1 MAVVGPSCSTLVRG
15 PHPGRVRSTRDENI
29 GDFYRPMAGAMKA
42 TPLDQ
47 ERLLELQRIDTQ
59 ILQAEHRRKNLPELA
74 EVARLTDEI
83 NELNSQRDQLS
94 VDQSDIKR
102 ELAKAEEDVE
112 QVRNRKKKDEARLA
126 SGTGSP
132 KDLENLQHEVA
143 TLERRISELEEAELE
158 VMVRFE
164 EIETNLRALADQ
176 IAELEQAKSS
186 CDSLAKEKIDAI
198 KSELDRLNS
207 DRSDLSS
214 TIDGEL
220 LKLYEKIRSDRDGV
234 GAAEIIRRR
243 CTGCQLDLTA
253 ADAARYAAT
262 AVDEVI
268 RCEECR
274 RILVRTADSG
284 L

>member
-1 MAVVGPSCSTLVRG
+1 
-15 PHPGRVRSTRDENI
+15 
-29 GDFYRPMAGAMKA
+29 MAGAMKA

-47 ERLLELQRIDTQ
+47 GRLLELQRIDTQ
-59 ILQAEHRRKNLPELA
+59 ILQAEHRRKNLPELSEA
-74 EVARLTDEI
+74 ARLANEI

-176 IAELEQAKSS
+176 IAEREQEKGS
-186 CDSLAKEKIDAI
+186 CDLVAKEKIDAI
-198 KSELDRLNS
+198 NSELERLKS
-207 DRSDLSS
+207 DRKDLSS

-253 ADAARYAAT
+253 ADAARFAAT
-262 AVDEVI
+262 AADEVI

-284 L
+284 I

>member
-1 MAVVGPSCSTLVRG
+1 
-15 PHPGRVRSTRDENI
+15 
-29 GDFYRPMAGAMKA
+29 MKA

-47 ERLLELQRIDTQ
+47 ERLLELQRIDTH
-59 ILQAEHRRKNLPELA
+59 ILQAEHRRKNLAELA
-74 EVARLTDEI
+74 ELARLENEI
-83 NELNSQRDQLS
+83 GQVTTQRNELAVN
-94 VDQSDIKR
+94 QSDIKR
-102 ELAKAEEDVE
+102 ELAKAEEDVA
-112 QVRNRKKKDEARLA
+112 QVRTRKEKDENRLS
-126 SGTGSP
+126 SGTGSA

-143 TLERRISELEEAELE
+143 TLQRRISELEEVELE

-164 EIETNLRALADQ
+164 EVEQNLTALAGQ
-176 IAELEQAKSS
+176 IAVLEQSKSEIE
-186 CDSLAKEKIDAI
+186 AVATEKLGAI
-198 KSELDRLNS
+198 KSELEKLHADRK
-207 DRSDLSS
+207 DLSS

-220 LKLYEKIRSDRDGV
+220 IKLYEKIRADKDGL

-253 ADAARYAAT
+253 ADAARFAAT
-262 AVDEVI
+262 ANDEVI

>member
-1 MAVVGPSCSTLVRG
+1 
-15 PHPGRVRSTRDENI
+15 
-29 GDFYRPMAGAMKA
+29 MKA

-47 ERLLELQRIDTQ
+47 ERLLELQKIDTH
-59 ILQAEHRRKNLPELA
+59 ILQAEHRRTSLPELS
-74 EVARLTDEI
+74 EISRLESEI
-83 NELNSQRDQLS
+83 SELTTQRNELT
-94 VDQSDIKR
+94 VEQSDIKR
-102 ELAKAEEDVE
+102 ELAKADEDVE

-126 SGTGSP
+126 SGTGSA

-143 TLERRISELEEAELE
+143 TLDRRIAELEEVELE

-164 EIETNLRALADQ
+164 ETEKNVVALSDQ
-176 IAELEQAKSS
+176 IANLATEKSTLESRANEKLDAISQELEK
-186 CDSLAKEKIDAI
+186 LHG
-198 KSELDRLNS
+198 DRK
-207 DRSDLSS
+207 DLSAS
-214 TIDGEL
+214 IDGEL
-220 LKLYEKIRSDRDGV
+220 IKLYEKIRSDRAGV

-253 ADAARYAAT
+253 ADVARFAAT
-262 AVDEVI
+262 ATDEVI

>member
-1 MAVVGPSCSTLVRG
+1 
-15 PHPGRVRSTRDENI
+15 
-29 GDFYRPMAGAMKA
+29 MKA

-47 ERLLELQRIDTQ
+47 ERLLELQKIDTH
-59 ILQAEHRRKNLPELA
+59 ILQAEHRRKSLPELV
-74 EVARLTDEI
+74 EKARLDNEI
-83 NELNSQRDQLS
+83 SELTAEQNQLLI
-94 VDQSDIKR
+94 DQSDIKR

-112 QVRNRKKKDEARLA
+112 QVRNRKKKDESRLS

-143 TLERRISELEEAELE
+143 TLGRRISELEEVELE

-164 EIETNLRALADQ
+164 EVEQKLVSLASQ
-176 IAELEQAKSS
+176 ISELESAKSGIEAS
-186 CDSLAKEKIDAI
+186 ANEKLDAIALELAKLND
-198 KSELDRLNS
+198 DRK
-207 DRSDLSS
+207 DLSS
-214 TIDGEL
+214 TIDSEL
-220 LKLYEKIRSDRDGV
+220 TKLYEKIRSDRGGV
-234 GAAEIIRRR
+234 GAAEIVRRR

-262 AVDEVI
+262 ASDEVI

>member
-1 MAVVGPSCSTLVRG
+1 
-15 PHPGRVRSTRDENI
+15 
-29 GDFYRPMAGAMKA
+29 MKA

-47 ERLLELQRIDTQ
+47 ERLLELQKIDTH
-59 ILQAEHRRKNLPELA
+59 ILQAEHRRNSLPELS
-74 EVARLTDEI
+74 EIARLEREI
-83 NELNSQRDQLS
+83 SELTTQRNELT
-94 VDQSDIKR
+94 VEQSDIKR
-102 ELAKAEEDVE
+102 ELAKADEDVE

-126 SGTGSP
+126 SGTGSA

-143 TLERRISELEEAELE
+143 TLDRRITELEEVELE

-164 EIETNLRALADQ
+164 ETEKNVVALADQ
-176 IAELEQAKSS
+176 IANLATEKSTLEARANEKLDAISQELEK
-186 CDSLAKEKIDAI
+186 LHG
-198 KSELDRLNS
+198 DRK
-207 DRSDLSS
+207 DLSTS
-214 TIDGEL
+214 IDGEL
-220 LKLYEKIRSDRDGV
+220 IKLYEKIRSDRAGV

-253 ADAARYAAT
+253 ADVARFAAT
-262 AVDEVI
+262 AADEVI

>member
-1 MAVVGPSCSTLVRG
+1 
-15 PHPGRVRSTRDENI
+15 
-29 GDFYRPMAGAMKA
+29 MKA

-47 ERLLELQRIDTQ
+47 ERLLELQKIDTQ
-59 ILQAEHRRKNLPELA
+59 ILQAEHRAQNLPEKL
-74 EVARLTDEI
+74 EISQLTNQI
-83 NELNSQRDQLS
+83 SELTAQRNQLS

-112 QVRNRKKKDEARLA
+112 QVRVRKQKDESRLA
-126 SGTGSP
+126 SGTGSA

-143 TLERRISELEEAELE
+143 TLERRISELEEVELE

-164 EIETNLRALADQ
+164 EIEKAMAALAAESSALEAQ
-176 IAELEQAKSS
+176 KSSVETVANEKLEIITKELEKLRGDRKDLASS
-186 CDSLAKEKIDAI
+186 IES
-198 KSELDRLNS
+198 
-207 DRSDLSS
+207 
-214 TIDGEL
+214 EL
-220 LKLYEKIRSDRDGV
+220 LKLYEKIRADRGGI
-234 GAAEIIRRR
+234 GAAEIIRKR

-253 ADAARYAAT
+253 ADAARFAAT
-262 AVDEVI
+262 SSDEVI

>member
-1 MAVVGPSCSTLVRG
+1 
-15 PHPGRVRSTRDENI
+15 
-29 GDFYRPMAGAMKA
+29 MKA

-47 ERLLELQRIDTQ
+47 ERLLELQKIDTQ

-74 EVARLTDEI
+74 EKARLS
-83 NELNSQRDQLS
+83 ELITEVASKREQRA

-112 QVRNRKKKDEARLA
+112 QVRNRKKKDEVRLA
-126 SGTGSP
+126 SGAGSA
-132 KDLENLQHEVA
+132 KDLENLQHEVT
-143 TLERRISELEEAELE
+143 TLDRRISELEEVELE
-158 VMVRFE
+158 IMVRYE
-164 EIETNLRALADQ
+164 EVEKELLALAAQIASLEGEKSSIETSANEKLDV
-176 IAELEQAKSS
+176 ISKELEQ
-186 CDSLAKEKIDAI
+186 LGN
-198 KSELDRLNS
+198 DRK
-207 DRSDLSS
+207 DLES

-220 LKLYEKIRSDRDGV
+220 IKLYEKIRSDRDGL

-253 ADAARYAAT
+253 ADAARFAAS
-262 AVDEVI
+262 AIDEVI

-274 RILVRTADSG
+274 RILIRTADSG

>member
-1 MAVVGPSCSTLVRG
+1 
-15 PHPGRVRSTRDENI
+15 
-29 GDFYRPMAGAMKA
+29 MKA

-47 ERLLELQRIDTQ
+47 ERLLELQKIDTQ
-59 ILQAEHRRKNLPELA
+59 ILQAEHRAQNLPEKL
-74 EVARLTDEI
+74 EISQLTNQI
-83 NELNSQRDQLS
+83 SELTAQRNQLS

-112 QVRNRKKKDEARLA
+112 QVRVRKQKDESRLA
-126 SGTGSP
+126 SGTGSA

-143 TLERRISELEEAELE
+143 TLERRISELEEVELE

-164 EIETNLRALADQ
+164 EIEKTVAALAAEVSALEAQ
-176 IAELEQAKSS
+176 KSSVETVANEKLEIITKELEKLRGDRKDLASS
-186 CDSLAKEKIDAI
+186 
-198 KSELDRLNS
+198 
-207 DRSDLSS
+207 
-214 TIDGEL
+214 IDGEL
-220 LKLYEKIRSDRDGV
+220 LKLYEKIRADRGGI
-234 GAAEIIRRR
+234 GAAEIIRKR

-253 ADAARYAAT
+253 ADAARFAAT
-262 AVDEVI
+262 SSDEVI

>member
-1 MAVVGPSCSTLVRG
+1 
-15 PHPGRVRSTRDENI
+15 
-29 GDFYRPMAGAMKA
+29 MKA

-47 ERLLELQRIDTQ
+47 DRLLELQKIDTQ
-59 ILQAEHRRKNLPELA
+59 ILQAEHRAQNLPEKL
-74 EVARLTDEI
+74 EISQLNNQISELTSTR
-83 NELNSQRDQLS
+83 NQLL

-112 QVRNRKKKDEARLA
+112 QVRVRKQKDESRLA
-126 SGTGSP
+126 SGTGSA

-143 TLERRISELEEAELE
+143 TLERRISELEEVELE

-164 EIETNLRALADQ
+164 EIEKAMAALAAESSALEAQ
-176 IAELEQAKSS
+176 KSSVETVANEKLEIITKELEKLRGDRKDLASS
-186 CDSLAKEKIDAI
+186 IES
-198 KSELDRLNS
+198 
-207 DRSDLSS
+207 
-214 TIDGEL
+214 EL
-220 LKLYEKIRSDRDGV
+220 LKLYEKIRADRGGI
-234 GAAEIIRRR
+234 GAAEIIRKR

-253 ADAARYAAT
+253 ADAARFAAT
-262 AVDEVI
+262 SSDEVI

>member
-1 MAVVGPSCSTLVRG
+1 
-15 PHPGRVRSTRDENI
+15 
-29 GDFYRPMAGAMKA
+29 MAGAMKA
-42 TPLDQ
+42 TAIDQ
-47 ERLLELQRIDTQ
+47 ERLLELQKIDTQ
-59 ILQAEHRRKNLPELA
+59 ILQAEHRKKSLA
-74 EVARLTDEI
+74 ELVEISRLE
-83 NELNSQRDQLS
+83 SQLS
-94 VDQSDIKR
+94 ELSSEQNHLAVDESDIKR

-143 TLERRISELEEAELE
+143 TLERRIAELEEVELE
-158 VMVRFE
+158 VMVRLDE
-164 EIETNLRALADQ
+164 VSGKIAALAVE
-176 IAELEQAKSS
+176 ITGKTGEKAALEVVANEKL
-186 CDSLAKEKIDAI
+186 DEIKRELAK
-198 KSELDRLNS
+198 LQGDRADIS
-207 DRSDLSS
+207 A

-220 LKLYEKIRSDRDGV
+220 IKLYEKIRSDKGGI

-253 ADAARYAAT
+253 ADAARFGST
-262 AVDEVI
+262 ALDEVI

-274 RILVRTADSG
+274 RILIRTADSG

>member
-1 MAVVGPSCSTLVRG
+1 
-15 PHPGRVRSTRDENI
+15 
-29 GDFYRPMAGAMKA
+29 MKA

-47 ERLLELQRIDTQ
+47 ERLLELQKIDTQ
-59 ILQAEHRRKNLPELA
+59 ILQAEHRRKSLPELA
-74 EVARLTDEI
+74 EISRLSDEI
-83 NELNSQRDQLS
+83 AELARQRDEQA
-94 VDQSDIKR
+94 VEHSDIKR

-112 QVRNRKKKDEARLA
+112 QVRARKKKDEARLA
-126 SGTGSP
+126 SGTGSA

-143 TLERRISELEEAELE
+143 TLDRRIAALEEVELE

-164 EIETNLRALADQ
+164 EAGQAISALA
-176 IAELEQAKSS
+176 
-186 CDSLAKEKIDAI
+186 EKISGLESEKSAI
-198 KSELDRLNS
+198 DEVVSTKLAEIKDDLVKLVADRK
-207 DRSDLSS
+207 DLSS

-220 LKLYEKIRSDRDGV
+220 IKLYEKIRSDRDGM

-253 ADAARYAAT
+253 ADAARFAAT
-262 AVDEVI
+262 AMDEVI

>member
-1 MAVVGPSCSTLVRG
+1 
-15 PHPGRVRSTRDENI
+15 
-29 GDFYRPMAGAMKA
+29 MKA

-47 ERLLELQRIDTQ
+47 ERLLELQKIDTQ
-59 ILQAEHRRKNLPELA
+59 ILQAEHRRKSLPELA
-74 EVARLTDEI
+74 EITRLSEEI
-83 NELNSQRDQLS
+83 AELSHQRDELG
-94 VDQSDIKR
+94 VEHGDIKR

-112 QVRNRKKKDEARLA
+112 QVRVRKKKDESRLA
-126 SGTGSP
+126 SGTGSA

-143 TLERRISELEEAELE
+143 TLDRRIATLEEVELE

-164 EIETNLRALADQ
+164 EAGQAISALAEKIGGLEEIQ
-176 IAELEQAKSS
+176 AELVKLVA
-186 CDSLAKEKIDAI
+186 
-198 KSELDRLNS
+198 DRK
-207 DRSDLSS
+207 DLSS

-220 LKLYEKIRSDRDGV
+220 IKLYEKIRSDRDGM

>member
-1 MAVVGPSCSTLVRG
+1 
-15 PHPGRVRSTRDENI
+15 
-29 GDFYRPMAGAMKA
+29 MKA

-47 ERLLELQRIDTQ
+47 ERLLELQKIDTQ
-59 ILQAEHRRKNLPELA
+59 ILQAEHRRKSLPELA
-74 EVARLTDEI
+74 EITRLSEEI
-83 NELNSQRDQLS
+83 AELSHQRDELGVQHG
-94 VDQSDIKR
+94 DIKR

-112 QVRNRKKKDEARLA
+112 QVRVRKKKDESRLA
-126 SGTGSP
+126 SGTGSA

-143 TLERRISELEEAELE
+143 TLDRRIATLEEVELE

-164 EIETNLRALADQ
+164 EAGQAISALAEKIGGLESEKSAIDEVVNTKL
-176 IAELEQAKSS
+176 AEIKVE
-186 CDSLAKEKIDAI
+186 LAKLID
-198 KSELDRLNS
+198 DRK
-207 DRSDLSS
+207 DLSS

-220 LKLYEKIRSDRDGV
+220 IKLYEKIRSDRDGM

>member
-1 MAVVGPSCSTLVRG
+1 
-15 PHPGRVRSTRDENI
+15 
-29 GDFYRPMAGAMKA
+29 MKA

-47 ERLLELQRIDTQ
+47 ERLLELQKIDTQ
-59 ILQAEHRRKNLPELA
+59 ILQAEHRAQNLPEKL
-74 EVARLTDEI
+74 EISQLTNQI
-83 NELNSQRDQLS
+83 SELTAQRNQLS

-112 QVRNRKKKDEARLA
+112 QVRVRKQKDESRLA
-126 SGTGSP
+126 SGTGSA

-143 TLERRISELEEAELE
+143 TLERRISELEEVELE

-164 EIETNLRALADQ
+164 EIEKTVAALAAEVSALEAQ
-176 IAELEQAKSS
+176 KSSVETVANEKLEIITKELEKLRGDRKDLASS
-186 CDSLAKEKIDAI
+186 IES
-198 KSELDRLNS
+198 
-207 DRSDLSS
+207 
-214 TIDGEL
+214 EL
-220 LKLYEKIRSDRDGV
+220 LKLYEKIRADRGGI
-234 GAAEIIRRR
+234 GAAEIIRKR

-253 ADAARYAAT
+253 ADAARFAAT
-262 AVDEVI
+262 SSDEVI

>member
-1 MAVVGPSCSTLVRG
+1 
-15 PHPGRVRSTRDENI
+15 
-29 GDFYRPMAGAMKA
+29 MKA

-47 ERLLELQRIDTQ
+47 ERLLELQKIDTQ

-74 EVARLTDEI
+74 EVTRLD
-83 NELNSQRDQLS
+83 NELAGLTSQRNQLT

-102 ELAKAEEDVE
+102 ELAKAEDDVA
-112 QVRNRKKKDEARLA
+112 QVRNRKQKDESRLA
-126 SGTGSP
+126 SGSGSP

-143 TLERRISELEEAELE
+143 TLERRIADLEEVELE

-164 EIETNLRALADQ
+164 EIEKSVGALADAIEQ
-176 IAELEQAKSS
+176 LEGAKNSIES
-186 CDSLAKEKIDAI
+186 VVREKIEGI
-198 KSELDRLNS
+198 TKELARFTADRK
-207 DRSDLSS
+207 DLSAIVDS
-214 TIDGEL
+214 EL
-220 LKLYEKIRSDRDGV
+220 LKMYEKIRSDRDGV

-253 ADAARYAAT
+253 ADAAKFAAT
-262 AVDEVI
+262 APDEVI

-274 RILVRTADSG
+274 RILIRTSDSG

>member
-1 MAVVGPSCSTLVRG
+1 
-15 PHPGRVRSTRDENI
+15 
-29 GDFYRPMAGAMKA
+29 MKA

-47 ERLLELQRIDTQ
+47 ERLLELQKIDTQ
-59 ILQAEHRRKNLPELA
+59 ILQAEHRAQNLPEKL
-74 EVARLTDEI
+74 EISQLNNQISELTA
-83 NELNSQRDQLS
+83 QRNQLL

-112 QVRNRKKKDEARLA
+112 QVRVRKQKDESRLA
-126 SGTGSP
+126 SGTGSA

-143 TLERRISELEEAELE
+143 TLERRISELEEVELE

-164 EIETNLRALADQ
+164 EIEKAMAALAAESSALEAQ
-176 IAELEQAKSS
+176 KSSVETVANEKLEIITKELEKLRGDRKDLASS
-186 CDSLAKEKIDAI
+186 
-198 KSELDRLNS
+198 
-207 DRSDLSS
+207 
-214 TIDGEL
+214 IDGEL
-220 LKLYEKIRSDRDGV
+220 LKLYEKIRADRGGI
-234 GAAEIIRRR
+234 GAAEIIRKR

-253 ADAARYAAT
+253 ADAARFAAT
-262 AVDEVI
+262 SSDEVI